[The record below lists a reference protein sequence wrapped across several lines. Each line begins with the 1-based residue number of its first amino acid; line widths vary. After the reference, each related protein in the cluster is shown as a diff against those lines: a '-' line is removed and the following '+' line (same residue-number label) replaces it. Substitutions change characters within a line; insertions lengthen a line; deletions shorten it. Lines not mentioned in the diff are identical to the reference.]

1 MKKLFLFLVMV
12 TCIAF
17 PLRAQ
22 TINIDADKQ
31 VEWHRNEQK
40 IIASGNAVATKN
52 GSTLHGNTITAFY
65 EKVQLED
72 GTQKTQ
78 LQKILSD
85 GNVKLEMNK
94 STAFGEHFSYDLPTL
109 QAKLTGN
116 PAKIEND
123 TGTLTATQSIT
134 YDAKALKS
142 TALGEVIARNP
153 DYTIYSNK
161 MVSYFDED
169 KKGQKTLNHV
179 DIFGEKNP
187 IKIVNKQAV
196 VTGAR
201 GTYFPSENKLKI
213 YDNVV
218 ITQDENILKGDYAE
232 TDLKT
237 GISRLLST
245 QQKGGR
251 VSGVFHSKKK
261 K

>member
-1 MKKLFLFLVMV
+1 MKKFFFIVSMI
-12 TCIAF
+12 IAF
-17 PLRAQ
+17 PLKAQ
-22 TINIDADKQ
+22 TINIDAEKQ

-52 GSTLHGNTITAFY
+52 DSTLYGNTITAFY
-65 EKVQLED
+65 EKVQLEN
-72 GTQKTQ
+72 GSQKTQ

-85 GNVKLEMNK
+85 GKVKLEMSK
-94 STAFGEHFSYDLPTL
+94 STAFGEHFSYDLPTS

-116 PAKIEND
+116 PAKIENE

-142 TALGEVIARNP
+142 VALGEVIAQNP
-153 DYTIYSNK
+153 DYTIYANK
-161 MVSYFDED
+161 MVSYFDEN
-169 KKGQKTLNHV
+169 KKGQKKLNHV
-179 DIFGEKNP
+179 DIFGEKDP
-187 IKIVNKQAV
+187 IKIVNKQAT
-196 VTGAR
+196 VTGDR

-218 ITQDENILKGDYAE
+218 ITQDENILQGDYAE

-251 VSGVFHSKKK
+251 VSGVFHSNKKK
-261 K
+261 Q